1 MKHEI
6 LNPSFERIDDRGIF
20 REILNDGHWE
30 ALICGRMKPDAVM
43 GNHYH
48 KKTVIFFCLT
58 SGSAEIAT
66 IHVENGEKDAFL
78 LKSGQG
84 VILNT
89 NESHAIR
96 FIEESDFVMLKSVRY
111 NAADPDTYQYIVK
124 D

>member
-1 MKHEI
+1 MEHAI

-20 REILNDGHWE
+20 REVLNDGRWE

-48 KKTVIFFCLT
+48 KRTVIFFCLT
-58 SGSAEIAT
+58 MGSAKITT
-66 IHVENGEKDAFL
+66 IHVETGEKDAFL

-96 FIEESDFVMLKSVRY
+96 FVEESDFVMLKSLRY
-111 NAADPDTYQYIVK
+111 DPADPDTYQYPVK